1 MMSINERLTVI
12 EGQIADMRG
21 TLSLV
26 HQLVARIDGR
36 MERAAEAR
44 LGPPAWGP
52 SSRGTESPFREQ
64 FPPF

>member
-44 LGPPAWGP
+44 PNPPTLLHELDDDSA
-52 SSRGTESPFREQ
+52 
-64 FPPF
+64 

>member
-44 LGPPAWGP
+44 QGPPAL
-52 SSRGTESPFREQ
+52 SSHELNDGCA
-64 FPPF
+64 